1 LFEELVAA
9 AAAALVAAG
18 DVEVWAAKFAEAE
31 LIADEPVTVEVS
43 GTVTGD
49 PLMLTTEGQVRVATS
64 GMGVVVGSAVAVEI
78 SDSAWVIRE
87 LIADPL
93 ESSDALLVVAELVV
107 DWAIV
112 VLLSVAAAS
121 SERYVALMA
130 IVCECSL
137 ST

>member
-1 LFEELVAA
+1 MFEELVAA